1 MPGWRPATVRGM
13 RSSAGF
19 VVGLVTSVAVL
30 LAGLWMTL
38 VASDPAYAPI
48 GWLLLLLGLVFLGVN
63 VALRRYTR

>member
-1 MPGWRPATVRGM
+1 M
-13 RSSAGF
+13 RSTAGF
-19 VVGLVTSVAVL
+19 LFGLLMSVAVL

-38 VASDPAYAPI
+38 VAPDPAYAPI